1 MSNYLSYEEQF
12 KDILNQEEIQRIEDQ
27 ELRSI
32 RAKYWTERHK
42 VFLDERG
49 VPDDRFGG
57 ELDKIMAKE
66 KAEIR
71 DYKKRKGLLD

>member
-49 VPDDRFGG
+49 VPDDRF
-57 ELDKIMAKE
+57 
-66 KAEIR
+66 
-71 DYKKRKGLLD
+71 